1 MLNGTWTRLLQSSA
15 TPKTERLAFDYQSR
29 WEQRLRDLLSQRS
42 YTLEDV
48 QGRIYDSSGRPVDIL
63 YLGMLTAEHFPLQI
77 ELPDLGHGV
86 TQGSQ
91 MQLKLEFSLDYVGG
105 KEVPDTS
112 YFPMM
117 TGSRLT
123 GRRRSLRRSQSQES
137 LVNNV
142 GRVLR
147 VYVQALCNGQ
157 TRKTPVSE
165 VEQGDSVSFT
175 EEAGLFFELRRG
187 SGGPKKASE
196 LLSAVRIAVY
206 DKRSSWI
213 RGDALLG
220 EQYLYLP
227 SEVIF
232 GKPMKQT
239 LRLQRR
245 SIDIDTQVTVKYT
258 LLTLEDAKATLA
270 SSTRFSLLQN
280 ARALVQ
286 LLQVPGGV
294 ALLLKARPQGIKP
307 VTKEEIYVELQ
318 RLQERLAEPWA
329 ESEEELCLE
338 HMSAIARQLLDFV
351 ELRAEPHADIPK
363 LIVDWMLHL
372 SAQVP
377 IRGSVRGTSTREAFA
392 SETRLRRFL
401 ESAQLRLEG
410 LVPMDAEGSL
420 DMEWKREALSLRE
433 IGNWHFALMHIP
445 ETAVLGRGSFGTV
458 WRAKDAHTG
467 RSYAVKNVTVPPR
480 GFAKAAQ
487 RESDVAD
494 RLSKEPHR
502 CVVQLYHAKHFPD
515 LRMYAFVMELC
526 TRGSLTDHI
535 RELRLGAE
543 TYEAPS
549 EAFSWIGQILL
560 GMEHLHS
567 MGMLVRDLKADNVV
581 LTDGGRGLLA
591 KLTDFG
597 LCRFGTEATGDWTF
611 GAPPGTPAYIA
622 PEVIR
627 GQSYGRAADLY
638 SFGALIWLVLT
649 GGLVAEGEPKIEPPC
664 AQMAHKWDYS
674 ALAQNF
680 KLIAACIQ
688 QPEENGARPLPSAEA
703 EELVLDLT
711 KEEATGRPSLE
722 ELRRYPAL
730 QPLRLPDPKA
740 GTKEV
745 DAWLACLA
753 QRGCLSCGGQG
764 CGLCRLDDSVSQGQ
778 DVTSDDVSQR
788 RAQASE
794 DVPPTEE
801 LEATASAGGQP
812 ELEKTRPS
820 LQMTERAW

>member
-294 ALLLKARPQGIKP
+294 ALLLKARPQA
-307 VTKEEIYVELQ
+307 T
-318 RLQERLAEPWA
+318 
-329 ESEEELCLE
+329 
-338 HMSAIARQLLDFV
+338 SAI
-351 ELRAEPHADIPK
+351 
-363 LIVDWMLHL
+363 
-372 SAQVP
+372 
-377 IRGSVRGTSTREAFA
+377 
-392 SETRLRRFL
+392 
-401 ESAQLRLEG
+401 
-410 LVPMDAEGSL
+410 
-420 DMEWKREALSLRE
+420 
-433 IGNWHFALMHIP
+433 
-445 ETAVLGRGSFGTV
+445 
-458 WRAKDAHTG
+458 
-467 RSYAVKNVTVPPR
+467 
-480 GFAKAAQ
+480 
-487 RESDVAD
+487 
-494 RLSKEPHR
+494 LSK
-502 CVVQLYHAKHFPD
+502 
-515 LRMYAFVMELC
+515 
-526 TRGSLTDHI
+526 
-535 RELRLGAE
+535 
-543 TYEAPS
+543 
-549 EAFSWIGQILL
+549 
-560 GMEHLHS
+560 
-567 MGMLVRDLKADNVV
+567 
-581 LTDGGRGLLA
+581 
-591 KLTDFG
+591 
-597 LCRFGTEATGDWTF
+597 
-611 GAPPGTPAYIA
+611 
-622 PEVIR
+622 
-627 GQSYGRAADLY
+627 
-638 SFGALIWLVLT
+638 
-649 GGLVAEGEPKIEPPC
+649 
-664 AQMAHKWDYS
+664 
-674 ALAQNF
+674 
-680 KLIAACIQ
+680 
-688 QPEENGARPLPSAEA
+688 PEE
-703 EELVLDLT
+703 
-711 KEEATGRPSLE
+711 
-722 ELRRYPAL
+722 
-730 QPLRLPDPKA
+730 
-740 GTKEV
+740 
-745 DAWLACLA
+745 
-753 QRGCLSCGGQG
+753 
-764 CGLCRLDDSVSQGQ
+764 
-778 DVTSDDVSQR
+778 
-788 RAQASE
+788 
-794 DVPPTEE
+794 
-801 LEATASAGGQP
+801 
-812 ELEKTRPS
+812 
-820 LQMTERAW
+820 